1 MQRPAV
7 RVHSCWIIAA
17 VLAATLSAPITASA
31 QGVMPKHVN
40 AAASKSINRGLA
52 YLARTQRENG
62 SWGARGSMGSYPIVM
77 TSLAGLSFLAH
88 GDTPFRGRYA
98 TVVKKALDYVL
109 RKAEV
114 PLKRNP
120 KVKEILITAPGSES
134 RSMYGHG
141 FGMLFLAQAYGMCDV
156 AVYQTR
162 IRKVLEKAIVLT
174 SRSQSSK
181 GGWLYTPNSSGDEG
195 SVTVT
200 QVQGLRAC
208 RNAGIKVP
216 KKTIDNAVRY
226 IEKSAQPDGGIAYR
240 VGMRGSRP
248 PISAAAVAVLYN
260 AGQYDSTYAEKGL
273 KYIIKNVKVAGAGNR
288 SWGHYFYSHFYMA
301 QAMYTAGAR
310 KPKLWD
316 NYYPKMRDS
325 LIKRQNKGDGSW
337 MGDSVGT
344 TYGTAIACLILQ
356 LPYNTLPIMQR

>member
-1 MQRPAV
+1 
-7 RVHSCWIIAA
+7 
-17 VLAATLSAPITASA
+17 
-31 QGVMPKHVN
+31 
-40 AAASKSINRGLA
+40 
-52 YLARTQRENG
+52 
-62 SWGARGSMGSYPIVM
+62 MGSYPVVM
-77 TSLAGLSFLAH
+77 SSLAGLAFLAH
-88 GDTPFRGRYA
+88 GDTPFRGKYA
-98 TVVKKALDYVL
+98 STVKKALDYVL
-109 RKAEV
+109 SKAEA

-120 KVKEILITAPGSES
+120 SAREVLITAPGSES

-156 AVYQTR
+156 PEYQRR
-162 IRKVLEKAIVLT
+162 IRRVLEKAIVLT
-174 SRSQSSK
+174 SRSQSRQ
-181 GGWLYTPNSSGDEG
+181 GGWLYTPTSSGDEG

-200 QVQGLRAC
+200 QVQALRAC

-216 KKTIDNAVRY
+216 KKTIDNSVKY

-260 AGQYDSTYAEKGL
+260 AGQYESPYAKRGL
-273 KYIIKNVKVAGAGNR
+273 AYIVKNVKVGSAGNR
-288 SWGHYFYSHFYMA
+288 SWGHYFYSHLYMA

-310 KPKLWD
+310 EPKYWD
-316 NYYPKMRDS
+316 DYYPKMRDV

-344 TYGTAIACLILQ
+344 VYGTAIACLILQ